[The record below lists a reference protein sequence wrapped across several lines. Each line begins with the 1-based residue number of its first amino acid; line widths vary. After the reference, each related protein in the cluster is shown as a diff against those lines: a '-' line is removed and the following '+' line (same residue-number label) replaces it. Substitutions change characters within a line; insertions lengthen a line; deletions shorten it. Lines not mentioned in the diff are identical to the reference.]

1 MGTFLDV
8 LQLISDKAAGV
19 TATKLQWHYGSSFT
33 KKLTLHHTPHHGRH
47 SSNRTLTGFY
57 VKLTYFWKRKY
68 DAELFNQ
75 VWCYQNSSVEIFFF
89 FFFFLFF
96 CETNQVKLPT
106 YYQRGHRHLRFT
118 LSSDVVDKSDADLI
132 ARHFHLFILF
142 SIFRNGIH

>member
-33 KKLTLHHTPHHGRH
+33 KQLTRYHTPHHGRH
-47 SSNRTLTGFY
+47 SSNRALTGFY

-68 DAELFNQ
+68 NAELFNQ
-75 VWCYQNSSVEIFFF
+75 VWCYQNSSVEIFFI
-89 FFFFLFF
+89 FLFIF
-96 CETNQVKLPT
+96 FSCFPPTFSLT